1 LWEKLLK
8 PSAATL
14 LFGFFWCRHYSKLI
28 YLLLSLRLDLFA
40 RLAAMSIYADV
51 QKGPAI
57 EVFALT
63 QAFKDDSNPSK
74 VNLSVG
80 GKWRIQFP
88 PPEEC
93 SYIHTCAGICV
104 LLLGV
109 SVCGSICY
117 HLLVGPPLQFASLAH
132 SPPGTPVSADHPSA
146 HSAGGHLEVKVAYCL
161 VFSVLFAEISCMHKC
176 VLSN

>member
-1 LWEKLLK
+1 LLK

-93 SYIHTCAGICV
+93 SYIHTCAAMCVTTGCLCVRLNLLSFVSRPALAVRLPRPLAPWNARFRRPPIGPLCWRSFGSQSGILFRFFRPFCRDFMHAQ
-104 LLLGV
+104 
-109 SVCGSICY
+109 VCAF
-117 HLLVGPPLQFASLAH
+117 Q
-132 SPPGTPVSADHPSA
+132 
-146 HSAGGHLEVKVAYCL
+146 LEW
-161 VFSVLFAEISCMHKC
+161 S
-176 VLSN
+176 

>member
-80 GKWRIQFP
+80 GKWWIPFP
-88 PPEEC
+88 PRKNV
-93 SYIHTCAGICV
+93 HTFIRVQQCV

-117 HLLVGPPLQFASLAH
+117 HLLVGPPLQFASLAY
-132 SPPGTPVSADHPSA
+132 SPPGTPVSAGHPSA

-161 VFSVLFAEISCMHKC
+161 DFSVLFAEILCMHKC